1 MAPLPP
7 FHDSHL
13 HLQDPRL
20 QGHLAQIVASLPT
33 LGIHSV
39 VTNGTQ
45 VGDWPA
51 VAALAHTH
59 GWIIPSFG
67 LHPWWVAERA
77 SDWAERLERTLLD
90 HPRAAVGEVGLDR
103 WILSAPP
110 ARLPG
115 PPAPLA
121 EQADVLRIQLSLAAR
136 LNRPVTL
143 HGLRIWPELLALL
156 RESPRLPRGFLVHA
170 YSGPDSLVPALL
182 DLGAYFSY
190 NAALAL
196 GPGSA
201 SSEVFARLPEDR
213 ILVETDAPAM
223 PLPRDRQRF
232 TLPAD
237 VLGDVNHPGNLLVA
251 YAALAAE
258 RGTDLPTLAATVA
271 ANHARLFGAIG

>member
-1 MAPLPP
+1 M
-7 FHDSHL
+7 
-13 HLQDPRL
+13 
-20 QGHLAQIVASLPT
+20 
-33 LGIHSV
+33 
-39 VTNGTQ
+39 
-45 VGDWPA
+45 
-51 VAALAHTH
+51 
-59 GWIIPSFG
+59 
-67 LHPWWVAERA
+67 
-77 SDWAERLERTLLD
+77 
-90 HPRAAVGEVGLDR
+90 
-103 WILSAPP
+103 
-110 ARLPG
+110 
-115 PPAPLA
+115 
-121 EQADVLRIQLSLAAR
+121 LRIQLSLAAR